1 MVLPIPHV
9 HLTSII
15 FIYTDIYSTSTFYA
29 QFAVTMAFRP
39 GLTSWY
45 KPSMSQSCRD
55 FVLVFFLMFFSKT
68 AWFQAIPFH
77 ICNQIASH
85 ARCKGRQ
92 TRIVGKVGTLNMS
105 QCPWMILNV
114 FGAGVRCDGT
124 QKGLAR
130 SISLSNE
137 INSLSGWS
145 WLKAS
150 LLWVPT
156 SSP

>member
-1 MVLPIPHV
+1 MHSGSTNTSCTSYFN
-9 HLTSII
+9 HLH
-15 FIYTDIYSTSTFYA
+15 IYSTSTFYA

-55 FVLVFFLMFFSKT
+55 FVLVFFFNVFFKDCLVPDYPVPHL
-68 AWFQAIPFH
+68 QPDCIP
-77 ICNQIASH
+77 
-85 ARCKGRQ
+85 CKGRQ

>member
-29 QFAVTMAFRP
+29 QFAVVQTFHVSVMQRFCF
-39 GLTSWY
+39 S
-45 KPSMSQSCRD
+45 
-55 FVLVFFLMFFSKT
+55 VFLMFFSKT